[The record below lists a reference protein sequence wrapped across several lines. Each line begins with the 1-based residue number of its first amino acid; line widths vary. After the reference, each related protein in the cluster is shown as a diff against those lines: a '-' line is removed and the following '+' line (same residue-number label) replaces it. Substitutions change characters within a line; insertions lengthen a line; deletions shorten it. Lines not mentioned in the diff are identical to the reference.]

1 MPECTLTSGISGQH
15 LAECW
20 CGGNANLQE
29 KICRATGNSRHGLS
43 VVGGRCKRGQ
53 MQDRIILLVE
63 DDAIVRSVAS
73 EALQEMGWQVEEAG
87 SSSDAEAKFRA
98 HAGNIKAAIIDIG
111 LPDRKG
117 DELARELRQMND
129 RLPIALV
136 SGYGSESL
144 EETFKGDP
152 LVAYLGKPYDLD
164 QLEALLEKFDLK
176 NS

>member
-1 MPECTLTSGISGQH
+1 
-15 LAECW
+15 
-20 CGGNANLQE
+20 
-29 KICRATGNSRHGLS
+29 
-43 VVGGRCKRGQ
+43 

-87 SSSDAEAKFRA
+87 NSSDAEAKFRA
-98 HAGNIKAAIIDIG
+98 SAGDIKAAIIDIG

-117 DELARELRQMND
+117 DELARELRQMNE

-136 SGYGSESL
+136 TGYGRESL
-144 EETFKGDP
+144 EENFKGDP

-164 QLEALLEKFDLK
+164 QLEALLEKFNLK
-176 NS
+176 VS